1 MAINEEFLFSPVLL
15 CAYQLFKK
23 SHKTLLVADVSH
35 NSLGQNISDMLKNVP
50 VQLEEIY
57 LSHNSLHGNL
67 PMALERLDSMK
78 KLHLDSNRLS
88 GSIPD
93 LSVAFPKLEELDM
106 SNQKQESNEGLA
118 GVIPD
123 SFADLSFLSALNLAN
138 NSLSGNIP
146 PFLADLSRLQM
157 LDLSHNTLT
166 KTIPAVLGKLD
177 GKQDRNSLY
186 FISNGLP
193 CNDAN
198 IFPLKQFDKV
208 S

>member
-1 MAINEEFLFSPVLL
+1 
-15 CAYQLFKK
+15 
-23 SHKTLLVADVSH
+23 
-35 NSLGQNISDMLKNVP
+35 
-50 VQLEEIY
+50 
-57 LSHNSLHGNL
+57 
-67 PMALERLDSMK
+67 MALERLDSMK

-93 LSVAFPKLEELDM
+93 LSVAFPKLEELDV

-177 GKQDRNSLY
+177 GKQDWNSLY

-198 IFPLKQFDKV
+198 TFPLKQFDKV